1 MLPPYAISSAKH
13 GKKQKTYH
21 SIIVQSPP
29 LGKNNTNYFRLFCKM
44 FVFLENAKEKNR
56 SRFCIKQKTRTI
68 HKSAQA
74 CAADA
79 VFSAAGYMRSRSLR
93 MMEK

>member
-1 MLPPYAISSAKH
+1 MLPPYTISSAKH
-13 GKKQKTYH
+13 GKKQKTY
-21 SIIVQSPP
+21 SAIIAQSPF

-44 FVFLENAKEKNR
+44 FVFLENAREKNR
-56 SRFCIKQKTRTI
+56 PRPCIRQKTRTI
-68 HKSAQA
+68 HKSPQA

>member
-1 MLPPYAISSAKH
+1 MLPPYTISSAKH

-29 LGKNNTNYFRLFCKM
+29 LGKNDTNYFGPFHKM
-44 FVFLENAKEKNR
+44 FVFLKNTKEKNR

-68 HKSAQA
+68 YKSPQA